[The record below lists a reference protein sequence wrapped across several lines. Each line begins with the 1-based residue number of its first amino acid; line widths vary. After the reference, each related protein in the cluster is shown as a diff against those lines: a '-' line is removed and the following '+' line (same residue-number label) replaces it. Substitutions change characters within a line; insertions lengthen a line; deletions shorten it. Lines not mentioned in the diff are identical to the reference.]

1 MKTIYKRYTPPT
13 PVNFETFADRHKLTL
28 AVIQDAEGWL
38 AFFKE
43 LEYRTSIHSTTPQ
56 EAVEHLSTCLTLIS
70 PVKLRGWGK
79 KPIDVPPL
87 TVTGVYE

>member
-1 MKTIYKRYTPPT
+1 LKTIYRRYTPPT

-28 AVIQDAEGWL
+28 AVIQDADGWF

-43 LEYRTSIHSTTPQ
+43 LKFRPAVHSDTAQAAVAHLAATLTS
-56 EAVEHLSTCLTLIS
+56 VS